1 MNYRHIFHAGNF
13 SDVIKHYVL
22 TLCLEKL
29 RQKNTP
35 FCVIDVHA
43 GVGHYDLRSTLAQ
56 KTKEFERGIELVL
69 KSECI
74 DPSLEPYLDIVKSYN
89 ADNQVLQFYPGSPL
103 IARHFLRHQ
112 DRLLLSEL
120 HPVDAEKLNDLFRGD
135 SKVRVFNQDAYISL
149 KSLLPPQE
157 RRGLI
162 LIDPPFEKR
171 DEFANVVKGIKN
183 ALARFA
189 HGMYL
194 IWFPIKDPKICHQFY
209 EQLQHLNLPKTLLL
223 EFFIQKP
230 YDTEKLNG
238 CGLVVINSPW
248 QMDET
253 LKKALPSLQTL
264 LSNKE
269 GHHVLRWL
277 ALEQPMEG

>member
-22 TLCLEKL
+22 TLCLDKL
-29 RQKNTP
+29 RQKATS

-56 KTKEFERGIELVL
+56 KTKEFERGIDLVL
-69 KSECI
+69 KAVSL
-74 DPSLEPYLDIVKSYN
+74 DPSLDLYLDVVKAYN
-89 ADNQVLQFYPGSPL
+89 ADNQALQYYPGSPL
-103 IARHFLRHQ
+103 IARHFLRAS

-157 RRGLI
+157 RRGLV
-162 LIDPPFEKR
+162 LIDPAFEKR
-171 DEFANVVKGIKN
+171 DEFETMVKGLKN

-194 IWFPIKDPKICHQFY
+194 IWFPIKDPNICNGFY
-209 EQLQHLNLPKTLLL
+209 EQLQQLNLPKTLLL

-230 YDTEKLNG
+230 YDKEKLNG
-238 CGLVVINSPW
+238 CGLIVINSPW
-248 QMDET
+248 QMDEVLT
-253 LKKALPSLQTL
+253 KALSTLQNVL
-264 LSNKE
+264 APEE
-269 GHHVLRWL
+269 GYHTLRWL
-277 ALEQPMEG
+277 AKEQKTGG